1 LVIVGGDG
9 DRRIGGIQRQL
20 WASLLSP
27 FVRQKLG
34 AYVVREHARYLLE
47 LNPLREGGQITPILD
62 RTYPLSEAA
71 KRSATWRAHT
81 TGAASQSRSNSR
93 DGRPVGVTPAQRGRP
108 YGRNL
113 RCTAPRQRADDACL
127 RRFTACRTRPA
138 VGLIGRYD
146 WWDVLPPLE
155 GSHTA
160 SDAAGAL
167 SNVPGVVDSLSGGQL
182 SDRVAVV
189 TGASSGLGRATAA
202 RLATDGAPVAL
213 LARSAEDLAI
223 TQAGITE
230 SGRHRAGG
238 ADRLG

>member
-1 LVIVGGDG
+1 
-9 DRRIGGIQRQL
+9 
-20 WASLLSP
+20 
-27 FVRQKLG
+27 
-34 AYVVREHARYLLE
+34 
-47 LNPLREGGQITPILD
+47 
-62 RTYPLSEAA
+62 
-71 KRSATWRAHT
+71 
-81 TGAASQSRSNSR
+81 
-93 DGRPVGVTPAQRGRP
+93 
-108 YGRNL
+108 
-113 RCTAPRQRADDACL
+113 
-127 RRFTACRTRPA
+127 
-138 VGLIGRYD
+138 
-146 WWDVLPPLE
+146 VLPPLE

-202 RLATDGAPVAL
+202 RLATDGAAVAL